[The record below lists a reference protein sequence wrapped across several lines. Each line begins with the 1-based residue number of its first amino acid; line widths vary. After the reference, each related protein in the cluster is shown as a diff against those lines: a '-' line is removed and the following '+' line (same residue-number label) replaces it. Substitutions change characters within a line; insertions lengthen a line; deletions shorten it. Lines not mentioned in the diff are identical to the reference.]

1 MLVSCEN
8 GKFYDKIFMKEIVI
22 MYSFIRMKSDKGVNY
37 KASHNFHNIFICL
50 Y

>member
-22 MYSFIRMKSDKGVNY
+22 MYSFIRIKSDKMG
-37 KASHNFHNIFICL
+37 KL
-50 Y
+50 